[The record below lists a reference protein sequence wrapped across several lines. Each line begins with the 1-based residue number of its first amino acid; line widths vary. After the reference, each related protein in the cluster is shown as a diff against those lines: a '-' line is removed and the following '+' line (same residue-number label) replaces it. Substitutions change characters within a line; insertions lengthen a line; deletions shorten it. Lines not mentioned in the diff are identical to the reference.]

1 MIAAQARSDATVF
14 PPFHLASPR
23 LASPCFILYLTLRD
37 GGRRRRRRRGRGR
50 KAMGSCRLHSVYR
63 RIGASVHRR
72 HKSWTGDVETA
83 SRRRRQWEHLKLGGV
98 AFQHPPYPRRTT
110 CFPLAVDI
118 IIHSRCHHPSAPRRI
133 RGQTPQR
140 RVWAPS
146 KLWQVLSSSGRP
158 WHVELYGAHHTSSTQ
173 H

>member
-1 MIAAQARSDATVF
+1 MIAAQARSDPTVF

-23 LASPCFILYLTLRD
+23 LASPCFILNLE
-37 GGRRRRRRRGRGR
+37 GRGRRRGRRR

-72 HKSWTGDVETA
+72 PKSWTGDVETA

-98 AFQHPPYPRRTT
+98 AFQHPPYPRRMT

-146 KLWQVLSSSGRP
+146 KLWQVLSGSGRP
-158 WHVELYGAHHTSSTQ
+158 WHVELYGAQQAGSTQ